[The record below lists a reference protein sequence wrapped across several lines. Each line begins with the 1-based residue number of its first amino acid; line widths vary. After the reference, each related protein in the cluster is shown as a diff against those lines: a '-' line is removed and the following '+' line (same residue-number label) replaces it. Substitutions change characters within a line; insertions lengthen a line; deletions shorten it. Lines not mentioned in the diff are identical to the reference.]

1 MKAVSLCQYFM
12 RFSGTKNGKNL
23 TSAFSKIKGN
33 LLFVDG

>member
-1 MKAVSLCQYFM
+1 MKAESLRQYFM
-12 RFSGTKNGKNL
+12 RFSGYKKWKNL